1 MLAIR
6 AWLEDPVLVKRTVL
20 DPDVKRRVDDMV
32 QQASARVFHQSHQ
45 SAQRVQRPEWHS
57 SGRTEFVFDEGC

>member
-6 AWLEDPVLVKRTVL
+6 AWLEDPVLVKRAVL
-20 DPDVKRRVDDMV
+20 DPDVKRRVEEEV
-32 QQASARVFHQSHQ
+32 QQASA
-45 SAQRVQRPEWHS
+45 RVQRPEWHS